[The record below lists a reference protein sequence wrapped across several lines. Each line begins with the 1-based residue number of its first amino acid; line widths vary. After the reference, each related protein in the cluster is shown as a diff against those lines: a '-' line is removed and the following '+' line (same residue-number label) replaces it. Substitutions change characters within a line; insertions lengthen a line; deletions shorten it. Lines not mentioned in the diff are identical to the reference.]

1 MPVPGH
7 VSAQPS
13 KVVANKLALIKAKV
27 TDNGFDSVQVLLG
40 ELQNALQEVEER
52 KRIEVTLKQQVKV
65 YEPASFSLGG
75 AMELQNNNVEAR
87 KIRSDNCSALEAL
100 HEEFSR
106 ALDEIENDNPGLD
119 TSSLASIALKLGVLK
134 KKVVRFEFYIDA
146 NAETQLNHQKK
157 RTAIHRN
164 RAAVPRTERDI
175 AQTALAAI
183 QRTALETLAN
193 VHNLDE
199 FKSLEAKPSLD
210 GTTAIALVELQALG
224 AHLETAMEPIEPR
237 DEDDAADAAED
248 ENTQPKFN
256 TYRLDQVLDS
266 FRKTI
271 EHTITIGK
279 ILRTLPAILQYAER
293 PSKTVFAVMRGA
305 DKRAWDGEAKA
316 KAKTAELA
324 LATKTLEADLCNQ
337 KLEQS
342 QANGTIQTNA
352 DEIIMSAYLEMAKSN
367 IASGQ
372 ILIDR
377 IGCLECCIG
386 DGETN
391 SKCKRACDGYHTGVS
406 PEVLQALIQRLTD
419 EIPPQADLVAKIRE
433 LLTILRARLEQRVR
447 DVSPQKKLSSGLQDE
462 EDEMSNTGDLDAHA
476 LLQINMANVRNGETL
491 INRIAELE
499 SELHTYRAHSSGA
512 LGGDEDCLRKLEEAK
527 KQIQILTNRLAELE
541 AEFQGPQLR
550 DLINSRVADLESQLD
565 DLNSQSEEQARSAA
579 GEDCPREYEQAM
591 KQNQDLI
598 NKIADLESELHTLK
612 SHSPVVSGGDKDCPN
627 ELEKAKKQL
636 KYLAAAL
643 KSKQDEL
650 EELTNRLCTD
660 FAEYLDEEF
669 ESANPTHSRIKE
681 VKDQIAALRAQVEKL
696 KKEKFEVE
704 RRRDICY
711 NYNLD
716 ILEPTVTVLKQE
728 IRRLNHEII
737 DRKIDKIHKETL
749 LEERMKLL
757 AELDAYRLGETV
769 VWGAERDMDW
779 ETWKY
784 QAILAKNLDLR
795 NRLKICEEARG
806 NTVEEEESGS
816 DVDESGSD
824 GEDEEEHH
832 ALLRFY
838 ENLSRN
844 QLIKLL
850 ARRTFFQAQ
859 VAFLIDQRDLM
870 MQSDQL
876 RQRGWIEENAQLRVK
891 HASKMSDKDEAFRV
905 QNEKVASLKADLA
918 SLKIKLQNC
927 REFRDNVLKLGIEEP
942 EEPHDLEGLDSEA
955 LIEEIVEL
963 QRRLKAL
970 GIKYEEAVRNDQT
983 FVSDSELDED
993 LEFQNPRQQIRDL
1006 KETLGEVRAMLEKCK
1021 KEHEMKVDN
1030 PEEAESMAVLKRGVQ
1045 KIRDEREDATDKLEK
1060 CEEEVDRLI
1069 KLLQA
1074 QVAVRQ
1080 RDLDT
1085 DKGIAKEQAQKE
1097 AGYRGTIWELTE
1109 KLSSSEIAH
1118 EAMVKKF
1125 NNLLAQANKDL
1136 SVCLETR
1143 ETDTQ
1148 GTACLKERVKVRCE
1162 EIERLEAELAGQDR
1176 PVPEQVQ
1183 SLKDQVAR
1191 LKKELADRKKHATTN
1206 GEHIDA
1212 LNEDLDHCQEEKD
1225 KLQEQLV
1232 TQKQKCEAE
1241 KAALRQ
1247 KLQYF
1252 VEKANTAEGTDAIS
1266 QRVEE
1271 LQDQLAQVEAEPE
1284 AEKKR
1289 AESSRKAANKNFE
1302 SWQEERL
1309 KKTKC
1314 EEKLADLNAQYPST
1328 GLRSRKRPAPNQPDE
1343 NLEDCVAEVA
1353 RLRHKVAGL
1362 EVEITRLTKQVK
1374 AYEEEDDGSDDD
1386 DDEDVKKYTQQQG
1399 NASDGAG
1406 EDSPLPMD
1414 DNDLDP
1420 HRAYNEEIEALN
1432 NQIIT
1437 QKERITALE
1446 QQAANDTLQIDALN
1460 HSNTDKSQKYQK
1472 FSALI
1477 DKLKAEL
1484 EDLQTRLF
1492 ECKLFVP
1499 QIYRNMLICVGAFET
1514 WQERRARMRSLAA
1527 ANRGPRGPSVHRID
1541 PALAQIE
1548 EWNRSGWW
1556 RSERDR
1562 PEKRRR
1568 TK

>member
-1 MPVPGH
+1 MSVPGH

-13 KVVANKLALIKAKV
+13 KDVANKLALIKAKV
-27 TDNGFDSVQVLLG
+27 TDDGPDSVQVLLG
-40 ELQNALQEVEER
+40 ELQNALQEIEER
-52 KRIEVTLKQQVKV
+52 KRIEITLKQQVKV
-65 YEPASFSLGG
+65 HELASFSLGG

-87 KIRSDNCSALEAL
+87 KIRSDNCLALEAL

-119 TSSLASIALKLGVLK
+119 TSRLASVALELGVLK

-146 NAETQLNHQKK
+146 DAETQLNHQKK
-157 RTAIHRN
+157 RTAIHRS
-164 RAAVPRTERDI
+164 RAAM
-175 AQTALAAI
+175 
-183 QRTALETLAN
+183 QRTALETPAN
-193 VHNLDE
+193 VHNPDG
-199 FKSLEAKPSLD
+199 FTSLEAKLSLD
-210 GTTAIALVELQALG
+210 GTVAIALVELQALG
-224 AHLETAMEPIEPR
+224 AHLETAMKQIEPR
-237 DEDDAADAAED
+237 DEGDVADAAED
-248 ENTQPKFN
+248 ENTQPKAN
-256 TYRLDQVLDS
+256 TYGLDQVLDS
-266 FRKTI
+266 FRKTVG
-271 EHTITIGK
+271 HTITIGK
-279 ILRTLPAILQYAER
+279 ILRTLPAIPQYAER
-293 PSKTVFAVMRGA
+293 PSKTVFPVMRGA

-316 KAKTAELA
+316 KTAEMA
-324 LATKTLEADLCNQ
+324 LATKTLEADLCNR
-337 KLEQS
+337 KLEQF
-342 QANGTIQTNA
+342 QANGSTQTSA
-352 DEIIMSAYLEMAKSN
+352 DEIILSAYLEMAKSN

-377 IGCLECCIG
+377 LGCLERCIG

-391 SKCKRACDGYHTGVS
+391 SKHKRACNGYHAGAS

-419 EIPPQADLVAKIRE
+419 EIPPQTDLVAEIRE

-447 DVSPQKKLSSGLQDE
+447 DVPPQKKLSSGLQDE
-462 EDEMSNTGDLDAHA
+462 EDVMSNTGDLDTHA
-476 LLQINMANVRNGETL
+476 LLQINIANIRNGETL

-499 SELHTYRAHSSGA
+499 SELHTHRARSSGA
-512 LGGDEDCLRKLEEAK
+512 PGGDEDCPSKLEVAK

-541 AEFQGPQLR
+541 AEFQGTQLR
-550 DLINSRVADLESQLD
+550 DLINSRVADLESQLA
-565 DLNSQSEEQARSAA
+565 DLNSPSEEQARSAA
-579 GEDCPREYEQAM
+579 GEDCPREYEQAK

-612 SHSPVVSGGDKDCPN
+612 SHSPIASGGDNDCPK
-627 ELEKAKKQL
+627 ELAKAKKHL
-636 KYLAAAL
+636 KSLAALL

-650 EELTNRLCTD
+650 EELTNRLSTD
-660 FAEYLDEEF
+660 FARYLDEEF

-681 VKDQIAALRAQVEKL
+681 VKDQIAALKTQVEKL

-716 ILEPTVTVLKQE
+716 ILEPTVTALKQE
-728 IRRLNHEII
+728 IRRLNLEII
-737 DRKIDKIHKETL
+737 DWKIDRIHKDTL

-757 AELDAYRLGETV
+757 AELDAYRLGDTII
-769 VWGAERDMDW
+769 WSAEPDMIRGTG
-779 ETWKY
+779 EY
-784 QAILAKNLDLR
+784 QAILAKNVDLR

-824 GEDEEEHH
+824 NEDEEEHH
-832 ALLRFY
+832 ALLRLY
-838 ENLSRN
+838 ENLSRD
-844 QLIKLL
+844 QLVKLL
-850 ARRTFFQAQ
+850 AERTFFQAEI
-859 VAFLIDQRDLM
+859 AWLTDQRDLM
-870 MQSDQL
+870 MQNDQL
-876 RQRGWIEENAQLRVK
+876 RQRGWVEENAQLRVK
-891 HASKMSDKDEAFRV
+891 YASEMSEKNMALGV

-918 SLKIKLQNC
+918 SLKIKLQDC

-942 EEPHDLEGLDSEA
+942 EEPHDLEGLDNAA
-955 LIEEIVEL
+955 LIEEIIEL
-963 QRRLKAL
+963 QHKLKAL
-970 GIKYEEAVRNDQT
+970 GIKYEEAARNDQT
-983 FVSDSELDED
+983 FFSDSELDED

-1006 KETLGEVRAMLEKCK
+1006 KETLEQVRAMLEKCK

-1030 PEEAESMAVLKRGVQ
+1030 PEEAESMAVLKIGVQ
-1045 KIRDEREDATDKLEK
+1045 KIRDERDDATDKLEK

-1080 RDLDT
+1080 QDLDADT
-1085 DKGIAKEQAQKE
+1085 ELEKERAQKE

-1125 NNLLAQANKDL
+1125 NDLLAQVNKDL
-1136 SVCLETR
+1136 SDCLETR
-1143 ETDTQ
+1143 EMDIQ
-1148 GTACLKERVKVRCE
+1148 ETARLKESLKERCE
-1162 EIERLEAELAGQDR
+1162 EIERLEAGLASQDQ
-1176 PVPEQVQ
+1176 PDPDQVQ

-1191 LKKELADRKKHATTN
+1191 LEEELADCQKHATTN
-1206 GEHIDA
+1206 DEHIDA
-1212 LNEDLDHCQEEKD
+1212 LNEDLDHCLEEKD
-1225 KLQEQLV
+1225 KLQEQLA

-1241 KAALRQ
+1241 KAALDQ

-1252 VEKANTAEGTDAIS
+1252 VKKANTAEGTGAIS
-1266 QRVEE
+1266 HRVEE
-1271 LQDQLAQVEAEPE
+1271 LQDQLAQAEAELVV
-1284 AEKKR
+1284 EKNR

-1309 KKTKC
+1309 KKAKC
-1314 EEKLADLNAQYPST
+1314 EEKLADLSAQYPST
-1328 GLRSRKRPAPNQPDE
+1328 GLRSRKRLAPNQPDE
-1343 NLEDCVAEVA
+1343 KLEDCVAEVA
-1353 RLRHKVAGL
+1353 KLRHQIVGL
-1362 EVEITRLTKQVK
+1362 EIEITRLKKQVE
-1374 AYEEEDDGSDDD
+1374 AYEEEDDDGGGD
-1386 DDEDVKKYTQQQG
+1386 DDENVKQYTQQQG
-1399 NASDGAG
+1399 NARNGAS

-1414 DNDLDP
+1414 NNNFDP
-1420 HRAYNEEIEALN
+1420 HRACNEEIEALN
-1432 NQIIT
+1432 NQITT
-1437 QKERITALE
+1437 QKEKIAALE
-1446 QQAANDTLQIDALN
+1446 QQAANHKLQIDALN
-1460 HSNTDKSQKYQK
+1460 HSNTDKSPKYQK

-1477 DKLKAEL
+1477 DKLKTEL

-1499 QIYRNMLICVGAFET
+1499 QIYKNMLIYVGAFET

-1548 EWNRSGWW
+1548 EWNKSGWW